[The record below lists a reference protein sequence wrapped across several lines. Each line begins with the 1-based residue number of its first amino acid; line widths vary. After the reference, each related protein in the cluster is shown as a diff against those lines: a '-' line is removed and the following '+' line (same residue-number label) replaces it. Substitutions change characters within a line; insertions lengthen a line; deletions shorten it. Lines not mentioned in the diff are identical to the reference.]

1 MTTNKGFIV
10 VFPPLTLILKYC
22 QTSPVLF
29 TTTKEYKPAADLS
42 ICEKKEESDQNPVLK
57 TRAKKNLVKE
67 NLVLGWTWLEQ
78 LDAGLGFLSWIGLSI
93 VLPQWL
99 PLVEPTYI

>member
-1 MTTNKGFIV
+1 M
-10 VFPPLTLILKYC
+10 
-22 QTSPVLF
+22 LF

-42 ICEKKEESDQNPVLK
+42 ICEKKEESGQNPK
-57 TRAKKNLVKE
+57 TRVKNNLVKE
-67 NLVLGWTWLEQ
+67 NLVLAWTWLKQ
-78 LDAGLGFLSWIGLSI
+78 LDTGLGFLSWI

>member
-22 QTSPVLF
+22 HTSPVLF

-42 ICEKKEESDQNPVLK
+42 ICEKKEESNQSPVLK
-57 TRAKKNLVKE
+57 TRVKKNLVKE
-67 NLVLGWTWLEQ
+67 NLVLAWTWLEQ
-78 LDAGLGFLSWIGLSI
+78 LDTGLGFLSWI

>member
-42 ICEKKEESDQNPVLK
+42 ICEKKEESGFFDQNPDLK

-67 NLVLGWTWLEQ
+67 NLVLAWTWLE
-78 LDAGLGFLSWIGLSI
+78 
-93 VLPQWL
+93 
-99 PLVEPTYI
+99 